1 MKFALSL
8 ASATNGN
15 QALDVF
21 IIQQPYRL
29 THITTSPSLSI
40 IMSNSAHKVREAS
53 KQGCV
58 KLLTRVMG
66 MKKSNNFADIVIVE
80 SLFRLPTP
88 ARHPL

>member
-1 MKFALSL
+1 MNFALSR
-8 ASATNGN
+8 ASADNGN

-21 IIQQPYRL
+21 LIQQPFRL
-29 THITTSPSLSI
+29 THMTSSHSLSI
-40 IMSNSAHKVREAS
+40 SRSVSGHKVREAS

-66 MKKSNNFADIVIVE
+66 MKKSNNFADIVIGE
-80 SLFRLPTP
+80 YLFRLPTP